1 MTGIHTLITGL
12 GLVLSW
18 SRAYCGWVCGAL
30 VPACLLI
37 TLQVLVFTAL
47 ERPQWQ
53 RRVVAG
59 VSLVWVGLLEVHVW
73 SWFWVGV
80 VRIPTF
86 VLIGLGLL
94 CVLWV
99 GWAMKFPGPLQHLG
113 RWAQTRQKGRLRNHP
128 SMGRPHNGEA
138 GGVAV

>member
-1 MTGIHTLITGL
+1 MTGIHTLMTGL
-12 GLVLSW
+12 GLILSW

-47 ERPQWQ
+47 EWPQWQ
-53 RRVVAG
+53 RRTVAG

-99 GWAMKFPGPLQHLG
+99 GWAMALPGPLQHLG
-113 RWAQTRQKGRLRNHP
+113 QRAKRWQMSRNRP
-128 SMGRPHNGEA
+128 SMGGSHDSEA